1 MRLKHRTIVLLCGY
15 ARSGKDTF
23 AQGMMQADGRITRK
37 AYADCLKSGANNFMS
52 DLRLFS
58 PCDRNFFEES
68 FKVKH
73 RDILVTLGTFAR
85 SINPDVFVDNL
96 CADVVDFRHEMVVV
110 PDCRYAN
117 EISKTKELLE
127 PKGWKVHVI
136 QIETDGVTA
145 ANPEEWNSIDGILE
159 SGLIDE
165 THRFDANSA
174 DNVIEVGRKVA
185 PIVFQL

>member
-23 AQGMMQADGRITRK
+23 AMGMMQADGRIGRK
-37 AYADCLKSGANNFMS
+37 AFADALKSGANNFMS

-58 PCDRNFFEES
+58 PLERNFFEEP
-68 FKVKH
+68 FKLKH
-73 RDILVTLGTFAR
+73 RDVLVSLGTFAR
-85 SINPDVFVDNL
+85 SINPDVFIDNL

-110 PDCRYAN
+110 PDCRYVN
-117 EISKTKELLE
+117 EITKTKELLE

-136 QIETDGVTA
+136 QIETEGVTA
-145 ANPEEWNSIDGILE
+145 ANPEEWNSIDCIQR
-159 SGLIDE
+159 SGLIDA

-174 DNVIEVGRKVA
+174 DKVIRVGKNIA
-185 PIVFQL
+185 PIVFKL